1 MSRMAI
7 KSPFPGMDPWLERRW
22 GDVHQRLV
30 TYAADALQEVLPDD
44 LRARLE
50 ERVFVEAPFGDRSIF
65 PDVRVLEKGG
75 VPGSP
80 LSHGDTATAEPLILD
95 LDDEPTSQGFIEII
109 DSGSGGRVVSV
120 IEVLSPSNKTPGTG
134 QDLYL
139 KKQRE
144 LRDGGVSLVEI
155 DLLRSG
161 RRVSPIPQER
171 LPPDYRTAYQVCA
184 TRGWRRNKIEVYRVP
199 LRDPLPSINVP
210 LREAD
215 ADVAMNL
222 QELIE
227 KVYRNARYD
236 DLQYG
241 EDAWPALEG
250 ADGQWADEILKRA
263 GRR

>member
-1 MSRMAI
+1 MAS

-65 PDVRVLEKGG
+65 PDVRVIEKGSG
-75 VPGSP
+75 LGSP
-80 LSHGDTATAEPLILD
+80 ISRGSTITAEPLILD
-95 LDDEPTSQGFIEII
+95 LDDEPVSQGFIEII
-109 DSGSGGRVVSV
+109 DSGSGGRVSV

-144 LRDGGVSLVEI
+144 LRDGGISLVEI
-155 DLLRSG
+155 DLFRSG
-161 RRVSPIPQER
+161 RRVSAIPPER
-171 LPPDYRTAYQVCA
+171 LPPEYRTPYQVCV
-184 TRGWRRNKIEVYRVP
+184 TRGWRRNKVEVYRVS
-199 LRDPLPSINVP
+199 LREPLPSIRVP
-210 LREAD
+210 LRETD
-215 ADVAMNL
+215 ADVALDL

-236 DLQYG
+236 DLQYA
-241 EDAWPALEG
+241 EDAWPALDEG
-250 ADGQWADEILKRA
+250 DGQWADEILKRSA
-263 GRR
+263 RR

>member
-1 MSRMAI
+1 
-7 KSPFPGMDPWLERRW
+7 MDPWLEKRW

-65 PDVRVLEKGG
+65 PDVRVIEHGRGATLA
-75 VPGSP
+75 SP
-80 LSHGDTATAEPLILD
+80 ANTATAEPLIVD
-95 LDDEPTSQGFIEII
+95 LDDEPVSQGFIEII
-109 DSGSGGRVVSV
+109 DTGSGGRVVTV

-144 LRDGGVSLVEI
+144 LREGGVSLVEI
-155 DLLRSG
+155 DLVRFG
-161 RRVSPIPQER
+161 RRVLPITPQR
-171 LPPDYRTAYQVCA
+171 LPPEYRTPYQVCV
-184 TRGWRRNKIEVYRVP
+184 TRGWRRSKAEIYRVALREPLPPIRVP
-199 LRDPLPSINVP
+199 LRETD
-210 LREAD
+210 AD
-215 ADVAMNL
+215 AMLNL
-222 QELIE
+222 QDLID

-236 DLQYG
+236 DLEYT
-241 EDAWPALEG
+241 EDAWPALEEG
-250 ADGQWADEILKRA
+250 DAQWADEILKGA

>member
-1 MSRMAI
+1 MAS

-50 ERVFVEAPFGDRSIF
+50 ERVFVEALFGDRSIF
-65 PDVRVLEKGG
+65 PDVRVVEKGG
-75 VPGSP
+75 GLGS
-80 LSHGDTATAEPLILD
+80 SIARGGTATAEPLILD
-95 LDDEPTSQGFIEII
+95 LDDEPVSQGFIEII
-109 DSGSGGRVVSV
+109 DTGSGGRVVTV
-120 IEVLSPSNKTPGTG
+120 IEVLSPSNKTPGAG

-144 LRDGGVSLVEI
+144 LRDGGDSLVEI

-161 RRVSPIPQER
+161 RRVSPIPPER
-171 LPPDYRTAYQVCA
+171 LPPEYRTAYQVCA
-184 TRGWRRNKIEVYRVP
+184 TRGWRRSKVEVYRVP
-199 LRDPLPSINVP
+199 LREPLPTINVP
-210 LREAD
+210 LRETD

-236 DLQYG
+236 DLQYA
-241 EDAWPALEG
+241 EDAWPALEAG
-250 ADGQWADEILKRA
+250 DAEWADEILKGA